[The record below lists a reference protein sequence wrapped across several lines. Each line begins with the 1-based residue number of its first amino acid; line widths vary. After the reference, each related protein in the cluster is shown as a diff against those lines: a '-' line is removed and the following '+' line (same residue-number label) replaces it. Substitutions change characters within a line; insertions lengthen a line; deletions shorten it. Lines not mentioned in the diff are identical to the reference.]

1 MVKGMGGAI
10 DLIGTKVVVSIG
22 HTTKV
27 LYDIKLISDGSHKIL
42 DECSLPLTGKNC
54 VNCIITEMV
63 CVHMYKQTCDYV
75 CTCCV

>member
-1 MVKGMGGAI
+1 MGGAMY
-10 DLIGTKVVVSIG
+10 LSVTLE
-22 HTTKV
+22 HTTKILL
-27 LYDIKLISDGSHKIL
+27 LYDIKLISDILLDGSHKIL

-54 VNCIITEMV
+54 VDCIITEMV